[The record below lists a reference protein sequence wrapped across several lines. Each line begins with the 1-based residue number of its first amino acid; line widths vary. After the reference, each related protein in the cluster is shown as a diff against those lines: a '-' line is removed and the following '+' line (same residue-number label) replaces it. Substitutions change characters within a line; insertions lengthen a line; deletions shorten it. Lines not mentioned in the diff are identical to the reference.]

1 MRTPT
6 LRVERALF
14 REGAT
19 RVAGVDE
26 VGRGA
31 LGGPV
36 SVGVVVIDAD
46 CRTAPTGVRDSKL
59 LAPSAREA
67 LVAPIQKWAR
77 DYAVGSATAVEI
89 DTFGLTAS
97 LRLAGWRAL
106 AALRHFPDVVLLDGN
121 LDWLSVRP
129 EALSL
134 FDDGLPLP
142 DVDAPHPSVR
152 TQIKADMTCSS
163 VAAASVLA
171 KVQRDAFVSSLEAE
185 LPGYGWHVHKGYCT
199 PEHQEAVRLLGLTDQ
214 HRRSWRIAALEAD
227 A

>member
-1 MRTPT
+1 MRAPT
-6 LRVERALF
+6 LRVERGLF

-19 RVAGVDE
+19 RIGGVDE

-36 SVGVVVIDAD
+36 SVGIVVIDET
-46 CRTAPTGVRDSKL
+46 CRSAPSGVRDSKL
-59 LAPSAREA
+59 LTPPAREA
-67 LVAPIQKWAR
+67 LVKPIQKWAL

-89 DTFGLTAS
+89 DAYGLTVA

-106 AALRHFPDVVLLDGN
+106 AALNHMPDLVLLDGSF
-121 LDWLSVRP
+121 DWLTIKP

-134 FDDGLPLP
+134 FDEPLP
-142 DVDAPHPSVR
+142 MPEVAGPAPLVK

-171 KVQRDAFVSSLEAE
+171 KVERDAFVSCLEATY
-185 LPGYGWHVHKGYCT
+185 PGYGWGLHKGYCT
-199 PEHQEAVRLLGLTDQ
+199 PEHQQAVRELGLTDQ
-214 HRRSWRIAALEAD
+214 HRRSWQTATSLEA
-227 A
+227 